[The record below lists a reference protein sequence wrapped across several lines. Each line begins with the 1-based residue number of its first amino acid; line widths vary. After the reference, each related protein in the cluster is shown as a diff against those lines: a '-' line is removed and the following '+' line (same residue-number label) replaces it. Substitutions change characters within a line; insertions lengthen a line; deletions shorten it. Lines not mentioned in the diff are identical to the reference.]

1 MSLAWVIGSG
11 GLLGS
16 AISVELCQAQVPLFN
31 PGFRFTW
38 NDPDLVCEEFKNA
51 VIAFSSQVGHGH
63 WKIYWAAGVGT
74 MHSSE
79 CALQQETKMLD
90 VLAASLLGNRDLN
103 LAAGTF
109 VFSSSAGA
117 IYAGIKE
124 EVISESTSVA
134 PINAYGRSKL
144 LQELIV
150 QKINQ
155 AGHGATILC
164 CRITTL
170 YGVKRKNGKQQ
181 GLLMEIARR
190 ILLNEPVHIYVP
202 LETMRD
208 YIDAG
213 SAAKEIV
220 HTVSLLEK
228 SPGIHLK
235 IIASGVST
243 SVAQILAIFKRI
255 CKRNLRL
262 ITQIDNRSAEYQRAV
277 QFRSESSV
285 SSEPSV
291 PLTLLEGISKLLIE
305 LRKKIAEDGSRS

>member
-103 LAAGTF
+103 LAA
-109 VFSSSAGA
+109 
-117 IYAGIKE
+117 
-124 EVISESTSVA
+124 VISESTSVA